1 MFGKTIIINK
11 LSWKKNSSQRKDSF
25 LSSYS
30 NTSIPPT
37 QFFKKIPFEV
47 RKSLTPTTRRT
58 LDVKR
63 LSITLPTHTSEIRQ
77 KNLKENVLFKNWKG
91 EWTWRSLQDK
101 PRASWSVQHC
111 VAGSSSQERT
121 RSSNIDWGSLNK
133 CKAPIHWPE
142 LFLPTELLSNIQD
155 LNQS

>member
-1 MFGKTIIINK
+1 MTIIINK
-11 LSWKKNSSQRKDSF
+11 VSWEKNSSQRKDSF

-37 QFFKKIPFEV
+37 QFLKKSHFEV

-77 KNLKENVLFKNWKG
+77 KNLKENALFKNWEG
-91 EWTWRSLQDK
+91 EWTWSSLQDK
-101 PRASWSVQHC
+101 PRASWSVTALCGREQVTEDNKELQHRL
-111 VAGSSSQERT
+111 GISQQVQSPNPLART
-121 RSSNIDWGSLNK
+121 IPAHWAFVKHLRS
-133 CKAPIHWPE
+133 
-142 LFLPTELLSNIQD
+142 
-155 LNQS
+155 